1 MPHDSAKYMHHRAV
15 YWQRARR
22 LTFILLAIWFIAT
35 FGMIFFARELS
46 GFSLFGWPFS
56 FYMAAQGLT
65 LLYVVLVA
73 LYARRMRRLDKQL
86 NNETRNG

>member
-1 MPHDSAKYMHHRAV
+1 MPHNSAKAMHHRAM
-15 YWQRARR
+15 YWQRTRR
-22 LTFILLAIWFIAT
+22 FTFTLLAIWFIAT

-46 GFSLFGWPFS
+46 HFSLFGWPFS

-86 NNETRNG
+86 NNDTRNG